1 MLRGT
6 DNDYENNYDGVTIF
20 KKKKKKK
27 FVDPWLIELHGS
39 VLCENIGSI
48 FTFFL
53 CVSNDCFETPPSLLI
68 VNAECKKGSR
78 KVIYIYI

>member
-27 FVDPWLIELHGS
+27 KSVDPWLIELHGS

-48 FTFFL
+48 FFL
-53 CVSNDCFETPPSLLI
+53 
-68 VNAECKKGSR
+68 
-78 KVIYIYI
+78 